1 MLVELKNNLVEGCP
15 STEDFLKSEGL
26 SFRFVSYTNNA
37 VYIITSH
44 VSDKQ
49 IGFLQSLPTVQRI
62 TQINTSYQLAS
73 RQWKNRNTVV
83 KVGDLEI
90 GGQYPVLIAGPC
102 AVESEEQLYEIASF
116 LSKNG
121 IRFLRGG
128 AYKPRT
134 SPYSFQGLK
143 KNGLELL
150 RKVANE
156 FDMMVVTEVLDYSL
170 LDEVM
175 EYADILQVGT
185 RNMHNYQFLKG
196 LGKVDKPVLLKRG
209 MSATIEE
216 WLLAAEHILLGG
228 NEKVILCERGIR
240 TFEKATRNTL
250 DLSAVA
256 LVKELSH
263 LPVIVDPSQGTG
275 LSSLIT
281 PMSLAAMAAGC
292 DGLMIE
298 THNDPDNAL
307 SDGEQSVNFR
317 QFEELLHRLRKYS
330 HLYNTPFDFDLKGL
344 NLPSDKAKY

>member
-15 STEDFLKSEGL
+15 TTEDFLKTEGL
-26 SFRFVSYTNNA
+26 SFHFVSYPNQA
-37 VYIITSH
+37 VYVITSH
-44 VSDKQ
+44 ISNKQ
-49 IGFLQSLPTVQRI
+49 LAFLQSLNTVQKI
-62 TQINTSYQLAS
+62 TQINTSYQLAN
-73 RQWKNRNTVV
+73 RQWKTRNTVV

-90 GGQYPVLIAGPC
+90 GGEYPVLIAGPC

-143 KNGLELL
+143 QDGLKLL

-175 EYADILQVGT
+175 EYADVLQVGT

-196 LGKVDKPVLLKRG
+196 LGKTRKPVLLKRG
-209 MSATIEE
+209 LSATIEE

-228 NEKVILCERGIR
+228 NENVILCERGIR

-256 LVKELSH
+256 LAKELSH

-275 LSSLIT
+275 RASLIT
-281 PMSLAAMAAGC
+281 PMSVAAMAAGSN
-292 DGLMIE
+292 GLMVE

-307 SDGEQSVNFR
+307 SDGEQSITFR
-317 QFEELLHRLRKYS
+317 QFEELMLQLRKYS
-330 HLYNTPFDFDLKGL
+330 HLYNTPFDFDLKGV
-344 NLPSDKAKY
+344 NLPSNKAKY

>member
-1 MLVELKNNLVEGCP
+1 MLVELKNHLAEGCP
-15 STEDFLKSEGL
+15 TVEDFFKSEGL
-26 SFRFVSYTNNA
+26 VYHFAPIENHPVYVVVSY
-37 VYIITSH
+37 IT
-44 VSDKQ
+44 D
-49 IGFLQSLPTVQRI
+49 
-62 TQINTSYQLAS
+62 TQIAYLQTLNTVVKVTQIATSYQLAS
-73 RQWKNRNTVV
+73 RKWKTSSTVI
-83 KVGDLEI
+83 KTGSLEI
-90 GGQYPVLIAGPC
+90 GGKYPNLIAGPC
-102 AVESEEQLYEIASF
+102 AVESEQQLYEIAHF
-116 LSKNG
+116 LSKKG
-121 IRFLRGG
+121 VKFLRGG

-143 KNGLELL
+143 KSGLQLL

-156 FDMMVVTEVLDYSL
+156 FDMQVVTEVLDYSL

-175 EYADILQVGT
+175 QYADVLQVGT

-240 TFEKATRNTL
+240 TFETATRNTL

-275 LSSLIT
+275 LAKLIA
-281 PMSLAAMAAGC
+281 PMSIAAIAAGA

-307 SDGEQSVNFR
+307 SDGHQSLNFN
-317 QFEELLHRLRKYS
+317 QFEELLHSLRKIS
-330 HLYNTPFDFDLKGL
+330 LLDNRPFDFDLQAV
-344 NLPSDKAKY
+344 NLRPN